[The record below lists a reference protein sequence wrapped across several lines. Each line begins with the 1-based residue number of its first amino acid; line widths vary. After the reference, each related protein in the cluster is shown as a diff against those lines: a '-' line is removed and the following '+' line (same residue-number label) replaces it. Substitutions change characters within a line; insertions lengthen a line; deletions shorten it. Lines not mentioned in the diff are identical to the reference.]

1 MMVFILYI
9 FYFLNKYVHKLH
21 SCDLSILCI
30 KGVAKKHFIIFI
42 KIWKFVICTELISAL
57 GYAAQEGCGGEASTP
72 PCGGAWCRRR
82 AQEPLLFSIIDAA
95 DIILLCSHD
104 ALFDAYYHEIEVQ
117 KLLPTHPL
125 CLTVRKFISEL
136 ITRLSVS
143 PLCRLSMHM
152 ELLLATGRIL
162 A

>member
-1 MMVFILYI
+1 M
-9 FYFLNKYVHKLH
+9 
-21 SCDLSILCI
+21 
-30 KGVAKKHFIIFI
+30 
-42 KIWKFVICTELISAL
+42 
-57 GYAAQEGCGGEASTP
+57 QEGCGGEASTP
-72 PCGGAWCRRR
+72 PCGGAWCMRR

-95 DIILLCSHD
+95 DIILLGSHD

-152 ELLLATGRIL
+152 ELLLATGCIL